1 MRRTLFTGLFF
12 FLCFVFVH
20 SPWSHAQDIILNNS
34 THGTTRSTCS
44 GYLYDNSKTGN
55 YEPDQDRWV
64 TICPAGGSTTTRVS
78 LTFSEFNIDPSDT
91 VIIYQGSSITD
102 PPLVTDQG
110 ASVPFFQNDDLLNRT
125 VMPALSATTGCLTV
139 RLKTDSVNE
148 GTGFKAEIECVAL
161 CQFPEAA
168 LDTFFIK
175 YDANGNMSTRPVR
188 DGVDTVYD
196 EDGNMQIAYFKSID
210 ICEGDSIVLL
220 ADPRFPEYDPNN
232 SQTYEQDT
240 ADCIYEWSFGDGESA
255 TVSYNRSVGYSWK
268 EVDGYDLVL
277 LVTDTNNGGCTSR
290 NTIDT
295 RVRISKNPIKT
306 VTQLPDMCS
315 GTEMGLAV
323 GYDVNSSIIVDSMEF
338 NRGAKERN
346 DIRTFIPD
354 GPMCGTGVECY
365 NAPVVFDQFRAG
377 STIGSVDDIMS
388 VCVNIEHSYMGD
400 LEMYIVCP
408 TGQQATLKWQ
418 QGGVTFLGQPNENDN
433 YSNLCDSNSNPYGVG
448 WTYCFSNQYLDDARG
463 WLHNAAA
470 AGAASMPPTDTAAH
484 TGYYQTPNQQGSFV
498 PAINDVDLN
507 GFSSLIGCPLNG
519 EWSIMVCDR
528 LGQDNGYVF
537 WWDME
542 LSQSSSANWD
552 YQVPIDTVMW
562 TGPSFLDIG
571 NTTNTST
578 VIAPPIDSVGIY
590 KFGIHI
596 LDDFGCMW
604 DTVTTLE
611 VVQTPVVELGENRE
625 LCEATSVRLDA
636 GNETPTATYI
646 WSPTGETTRE
656 IYAQA
661 PNNSASEIT
670 YEVLVTEYNGSIYCY
685 GRDSVKLIVHPAAY
699 AAFTSASQN
708 LEGCE
713 PLRVDLVNTSTNG
726 VSYQWIVGDQTST
739 DVNPSFVLPYG
750 DYDVVL
756 KVETEHGCQD
766 SVRLENLIHVYN
778 HPIADFGWEPN
789 NPSASAPVANLINL
803 TEPDAETNQYHWTI
817 QTNKNSE
824 TDVENVF
831 GKNPTYTWYPQQ
843 GETVAGDYLITLDAY
858 SVNQSPS
865 GNIYE
870 CHDTITRTITIIN
883 DNLMFPTVVT
893 PNGDGVNDIFEI
905 HNLIDGQAFPDNEL
919 SIYNRYGKR
928 IYFVQNLRHES
939 EFWDP
944 EATNTPSGTY
954 FYRFIGRGP
963 IRDVEF
969 KGSIEVLR

>member
-20 SPWSHAQDIILNNS
+20 SSSSYAQDIILNNS

-55 YEPDQDRWV
+55 YEPNQDRWI
-64 TICPAGGSTTTRVS
+64 TICPAGGSNNTRIA
-78 LTFSEFNIDPSDT
+78 LTFTEFDIDPSDK
-91 VIIYQGSSITD
+91 VYIYQGSSITD
-102 PPLVTDQG
+102 APLNTSDNIPYFQG
-110 ASVPFFQNDDLLNRT
+110 NDLLNEV
-125 VMPALSATTGCLTV
+125 VMPTLMAPTGCLTV
-139 RLKTDSVNE
+139 RLETDGANE
-148 GTGFKAEIECVAL
+148 AGGFKAEIECVPL
-161 CQFPEAA
+161 CQFPQAA

-175 YDANGNMSTRPVR
+175 YDVNGNMSTRPVR

-196 EDGNMQIAYFKSID
+196 EDGNMQISYFKSID
-210 ICEGDSIVLL
+210 ICEGDSVVIL
-220 ADPRFPEYDPNN
+220 ANPKFPEYDPNN

-240 ADCIYEWSFGDGESA
+240 ADCIYEWTFGDGESA
-255 TVSYNRSVGYSWK
+255 TVSYNRSVGHFW
-268 EVDGYDLVL
+268 EDVDGYDLVL
-277 LVTDTNNGGCTSR
+277 VVEDTNNGGCRSK

-295 RVRISKNPIKT
+295 RIRVAKNPIKT
-306 VTQLPDMCS
+306 VIQLPDMCS

-323 GYDVNSSIIVDSMEF
+323 GYDVNSSVIIDSLYF
-338 NRGAKERN
+338 NRSAKERN
-346 DIRTFIPD
+346 ENRTFIPD
-354 GPMCGTGVECY
+354 GDACGADCY
-365 NAPVVFDQFRAG
+365 DAPVVFDQFRAG
-377 STIGSVDDIMS
+377 STIGSVDDIMAI
-388 VCVNIEHSYMGD
+388 CVNMEHSFLGD
-400 LEMYIVCP
+400 LALEIVCP
-408 TGQQATLKWQ
+408 TGQKATLMFKTSN
-418 QGGVTFLGQPNENDN
+418 GGTFMGQPNETDS
-433 YSNLCDSNSNPYGVG
+433 YADECDSNQNPYGVG
-448 WTYCFSNQYLDDARG
+448 WTYCFSNQYLD
-463 WLHNAAA
+463 
-470 AGAASMPPTDTAAH
+470 GAYGTMRSAVAVGNTLPATDTAAH
-484 TGYYQTPNQQGSFV
+484 SGYYQTPQQGSS
-498 PAINDVDLN
+498 PNQNVDLN
-507 GFSSLIGCPLNG
+507 GFAPLIGCPLNG
-519 EWSIMVCDR
+519 EWSIRVCDTW
-528 LGQDNGYVF
+528 GADNGYVF

-542 LSQSSSANWD
+542 LGQSSSANWD
-552 YQVPIDTVMW
+552 YQVPVDSVLW
-562 TGPSFLDIG
+562 TGPSFFDIG

-578 VIAPPIDSVGIY
+578 VIAPPIDSVGVY
-590 KFGIHI
+590 EFGIHI

-656 IYAQA
+656 IDAQA

-831 GKNPTYTWYPQQ
+831 GKSPSYTWYPQS

-858 SVNQSPS
+858 SVNYSPS

-893 PNGDGVNDIFEI
+893 PNGDGINDIFEI